1 MLVNIH
7 RHRIILLLFIAV
19 IAVPELQAQQTWTL
33 QQCLDTA
40 QLNNKNL
47 QINRNNIELGE
58 QKQAEAKSNLIPKI
72 NANADYRY
80 YFDLPYQYMPLSAFD
95 GPEGQ
100 YKQIQFGVPHNINA
114 NLQLAMPLYNPQ
126 VYGAIQTSKIG
137 GELTELQYQ
146 KSEEQIFFDISGL
159 YYNAQILHHQLEFI
173 DSNLVNSKRLLSN
186 IKLLNNQLLAT
197 GTDVNKVQL
206 QVEQLS
212 TQKKFI
218 QSNYEQVVNA
228 LKFAMGIDI
237 DKQIEIDPSIVYQ
250 KSIEYAATTPVDVQL
265 ANIQFR
271 ILASELHTLK
281 NSRIPSLA
289 LYGTYGTNG
298 YAYTEKPNEFL
309 DFHPIGF
316 AGLQLTI
323 PVFNGTSTQK
333 KIKQKK
339 IEMQNSNLLVSLLS
353 EQNDMQVLNASQ
365 KRIVGQSSVETISQQ
380 IELAKSVY
388 DQTVLQ
394 QKQGVANLTEVLLAD
409 NTLREAQQN
418 YLTAVID
425 YLRADLELKKLTGNI
440 GSTKN

>member
-1 MLVNIH
+1 MLVNTH
-7 RHRIILLLFIAV
+7 KLKLIIVLLIAISAV
-19 IAVPELQAQQTWTL
+19 IPTKAQQIWTL

-40 QLNNKNL
+40 LLNNKNL
-47 QINRNNIELGE
+47 QIGRNNIELGE

-80 YFDLPYQYMPLSAFD
+80 YFDLPYQYMPLSAFG

-100 YKQIQFGVPHNINA
+100 FQSVQFGVPNNINA

-126 VYGAIQTSKIG
+126 VYGAIQTSKIA

-146 KSEEQIFFDISGL
+146 KSEEQIYFDISSL
-159 YYNAQILHHQLEFI
+159 YYNGQILYHQLEFI
-173 DSNLVNSKRLLSN
+173 DSNLANSNRLLSN

-206 QVEQLS
+206 QVEQLT

-218 QSNYEQVVNA
+218 NSNYEQIMNA
-228 LKFAMGIDI
+228 LKFAMGIEM
-237 DKQIEIDPSIVYQ
+237 DKSIEIDPSIVYQ
-250 KSIEYAATTPVDVQL
+250 KSIEYTATSPIDVRL
-265 ANIQFR
+265 ANTQNQ

-289 LYGTYGTNG
+289 LYGTYGTTG
-298 YAYTEKPNEFL
+298 FGYTESPNEFL

-316 AGLQLTI
+316 AGLQLTVPI
-323 PVFNGTSTQK
+323 FNGTTTQK

-339 IEMQNSNLLVSLLS
+339 IEMQNSELQVSLLT
-353 EQNDMQVLNASQ
+353 EQNDMQILNASQ
-365 KRIVGQSSVETISQQ
+365 KRMVAQSSVETISQQ

-388 DQTVLQ
+388 NHTLLQ
-394 QKQGVANLTEVLLAD
+394 QKQGVANLTDVLLAD